1 MRAVHPLS
9 SARSDSPPSGRQNH
23 KVITNKK
30 HVRRT
35 LGNTHL
41 LARVLIHKSNTTVAN
56 VNRQRRTIRVI
67 HLHSAPIQRQHHVR
81 ASKLTP
87 RRHIIDQRHR
97 LTGTSATGNENR
109 RNTTANRSTSRVGS
123 VAARKGVFHARANVR
138 RQAHRKLQ
146 LIRIT
151 HVARQKP
158 ISKPLSKQPVHAIGA
173 NHNALTITTAG
184 RHERKAEQES
194 NSAPLHLMVKRG
206 INKNIKQARVTPV
219 DEHAISRK
227 TTIPQTH
234 PTKQLSPTRPHAN
247 ANAARQLL
255 RPRTRVTFASHL
267 ADVNATLVRVTV
279 QLLAR

>member
-9 SARSDSPPSGRQNH
+9 SVRSDSPPSGRQNH

-109 RNTTANRSTSRVGS
+109 RNTTAESATLRVGS
-123 VAARKGVFHARANVR
+123 VAARKGIFHTRTHVR

-146 LIRIT
+146 LSRI
-151 HVARQKP
+151 ARVHAQKP
-158 ISKPLSKQPVHAIGA
+158 IGEPLSKQFTHAIGA
-173 NHNALTITTAG
+173 NRLTRTITTMG
-184 RHERKAEQES
+184 
-194 NSAPLHLMVKRG
+194 
-206 INKNIKQARVTPV
+206 
-219 DEHAISRK
+219 
-227 TTIPQTH
+227 
-234 PTKQLSPTRPHAN
+234 
-247 ANAARQLL
+247 
-255 RPRTRVTFASHL
+255 
-267 ADVNATLVRVTV
+267 
-279 QLLAR
+279 

>member
-109 RNTTANRSTSRVGS
+109 RTTTVNSSTSRVGTLRGR
-123 VAARKGVFHARANVR
+123 ARHRPGARPVR
-138 RQAHRKLQ
+138 GH
-146 LIRIT
+146 
-151 HVARQKP
+151 
-158 ISKPLSKQPVHAIGA
+158 ISESRSCSYSSKMPRE
-173 NHNALTITTAG
+173 G
-184 RHERKAEQES
+184 RHPE
-194 NSAPLHLMVKRG
+194 
-206 INKNIKQARVTPV
+206 
-219 DEHAISRK
+219 
-227 TTIPQTH
+227 
-234 PTKQLSPTRPHAN
+234 
-247 ANAARQLL
+247 
-255 RPRTRVTFASHL
+255 
-267 ADVNATLVRVTV
+267 
-279 QLLAR
+279 